1 MNVRELEHAA
11 KAAFARGDNWHDFV
25 TDMGPSIRA
34 AAPVGRE
41 YRRLTDTLLALVVSG
56 NDAGHRP
63 IDVDEPGRRGDGQ
76 PDDATTA
83 ATVQTTFPWIL
94 GRSTTT

>member
-11 KAAFARGDNWHDFV
+11 RAAHARGDGWLDFWQ
-25 TDMGPSIRA
+25 DMGPSIRA
-34 AAPVGRE
+34 AAPERLE
-41 YRRLTDTLLALVVSG
+41 YRRLTDTLLAPIVSG

-76 PDDATTA
+76 RDDATTA